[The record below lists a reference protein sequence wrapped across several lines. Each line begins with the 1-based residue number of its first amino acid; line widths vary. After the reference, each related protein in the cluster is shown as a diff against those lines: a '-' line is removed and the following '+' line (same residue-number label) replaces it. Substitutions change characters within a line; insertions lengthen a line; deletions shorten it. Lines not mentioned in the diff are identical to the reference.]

1 MERTMSN
8 PRPIEEARN
17 PLLRSAQTA
26 LQRAAIRARS
36 IAAQT
41 GTYLVIGR
49 DAVVEF
55 VDPAS
60 QSSADR
66 VHEPIT
72 SYTAAP

>member
-1 MERTMSN
+1 MSN

-26 LQRAAIRARS
+26 LQRAVIRARI

-41 GTYLVIGR
+41 GTHLVISR
-49 DAVVEF
+49 DGVIEF
-55 VDPAS
+55 IDPAP

-72 SYTAAP
+72 AYTATP

>member
-1 MERTMSN
+1 MSN

-17 PLLRSAQTA
+17 PLLRSAQIA

-49 DAVVEF
+49 DGVVEF
-55 VDPAS
+55 VDPAP

-72 SYTAAP
+72 PYTAAP